1 MSKKI
6 TIIFNIIIINTI
18 IGVLIMHKYIPVVN
32 EIEGREWCED
42 NGYEYLGTRIH
53 KDYGFVMEYDDGM
66 PNISQMSKEEE
77 EYYIKQYEKEQRK
90 KAEQNEQWVI
100 ASDDGINSRM
110 YRSKSK
116 SRKDCY
122 TFYLSEAKICSKAE
136 AQKTA
141 ALMTQRSRVGRVW
154 FGLCIK

>member
-1 MSKKI
+1 MPI
-6 TIIFNIIIINTI
+6 
-18 IGVLIMHKYIPVVN
+18 VN
-32 EIEGREWCED
+32 EIEGREWCIE

-53 KDYGFVMEYDDGM
+53 RDYGYVMEYDDGEAT
-66 PNISQMSKEEE
+66 PMSAEEE
-77 EYYIKQYEKEQRK
+77 EYYIKQYEKEQK
-90 KAEQNEQWVI
+90 KLRESEEKWVI
-100 ASDDGINSRM
+100 ASDDGFNSRM

-122 TFYLSEAKICSKAE
+122 TFNLSEAGIYSKVE

-154 FGLCIK
+154 FGLRVK